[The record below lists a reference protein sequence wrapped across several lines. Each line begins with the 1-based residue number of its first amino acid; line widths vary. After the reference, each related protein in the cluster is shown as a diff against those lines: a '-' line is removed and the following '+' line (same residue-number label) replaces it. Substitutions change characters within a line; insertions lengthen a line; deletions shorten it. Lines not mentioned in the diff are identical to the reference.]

1 VKSVAEGLNGYVPVG
16 FAKHAS
22 VLSAATRKVESAK
35 NAKSETGFEGVS
47 RCLSV
52 NSVAPLMTNNA

>member
-1 VKSVAEGLNGYVPVG
+1 MPVG
-16 FAKHAS
+16 FATYTS

-35 NAKSETGFEGVS
+35 NALKKFETGFECVS

-52 NSVAPLMTNNA
+52 KSAEKMLT